1 MTLEEQY
8 KKETGQQT
16 IAYQD
21 NNGACHWTDH
31 YVVWLKSALTR
42 VTEERNELK
51 EHIKSLLGFLDGHEL
66 PLGFNSLA
74 GQANSA
80 ISRIEEGE

>member
-1 MTLEEQY
+1 MQMVRREPEWAANIIQWYENEIST
-8 KKETGQQT
+8 
-16 IAYQD
+16 
-21 NNGACHWTDH
+21 
-31 YVVWLKSALTR
+31 LTR
-42 VTEERNELK
+42 VTEERDELK